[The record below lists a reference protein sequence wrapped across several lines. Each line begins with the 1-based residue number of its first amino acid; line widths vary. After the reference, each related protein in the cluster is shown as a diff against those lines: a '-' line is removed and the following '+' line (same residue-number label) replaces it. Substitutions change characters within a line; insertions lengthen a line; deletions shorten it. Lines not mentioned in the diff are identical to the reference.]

1 MTMVMM
7 MMEMV
12 MLLLL
17 NGDCYDADD
26 YDVAVDDGDD
36 DGGCYDDDAEIAH
49 GSHLCILIFVSHCTS
64 YTGFLKSSE
73 TGRFLPFCRNFTF
86 SVLFL

>member
-1 MTMVMM
+1 MVMMMVMM
-7 MMEMV
+7 MMMV

-49 GSHLCILIFVSHCTS
+49 GSHLCILICILICIS
-64 YTGFLKSSE
+64 
-73 TGRFLPFCRNFTF
+73 
-86 SVLFL
+86 